1 MFATRHKYIM
11 RRVDLA
17 ATRRAV
23 ILRRVEIVATRRKII
38 AARLILL
45 CGAVLILLGV

>member
-1 MFATRHKYIM
+1 M

-38 AARLILL
+38 AARLILF

>member
-1 MFATRHKYIM
+1 M